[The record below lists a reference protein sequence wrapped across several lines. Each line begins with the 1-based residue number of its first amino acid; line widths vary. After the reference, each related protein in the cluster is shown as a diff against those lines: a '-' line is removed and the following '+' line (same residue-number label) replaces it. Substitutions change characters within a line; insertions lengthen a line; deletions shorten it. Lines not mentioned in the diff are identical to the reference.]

1 MTLSLLWRS
10 EGRLYLAADSRMSFG
25 VAGSTDIGVKV
36 MRLLIRVLGCDL
48 DDIGV
53 LNPLYAKTYVFAYN
67 ESLSNTSTF
76 K

>member
-1 MTLSLLWRS
+1 
-10 EGRLYLAADSRMSFG
+10 MSFG

-53 LNPLYAKTYVFAYN
+53 LNTLYAKTYVFAYN